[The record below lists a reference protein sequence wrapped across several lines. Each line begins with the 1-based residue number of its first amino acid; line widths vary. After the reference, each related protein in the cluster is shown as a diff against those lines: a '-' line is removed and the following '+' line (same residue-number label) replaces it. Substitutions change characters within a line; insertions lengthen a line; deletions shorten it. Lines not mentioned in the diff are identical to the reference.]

1 MAIQSI
7 LSLETKG
14 SQLTYNSTT
23 TNPLVDRQI
32 YILIGYIEDI
42 IIIHSFKNI
51 TYQKL
56 YAEPCQ
62 TSKAERFSKI
72 VNE

>member
-51 TYQKL
+51 ALIKSYMQNPVKHL
-56 YAEPCQ
+56 RR
-62 TSKAERFSKI
+62 SVFRK
-72 VNE
+72 